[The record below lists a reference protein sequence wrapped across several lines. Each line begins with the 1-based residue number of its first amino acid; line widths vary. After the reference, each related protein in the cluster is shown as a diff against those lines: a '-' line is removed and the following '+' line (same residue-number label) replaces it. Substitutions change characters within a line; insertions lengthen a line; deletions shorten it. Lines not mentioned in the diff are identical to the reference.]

1 MKVGDLVEIE
11 KWCKNKGR
19 RGIVTEVPE
28 YLTCV
33 KLVYLDT
40 VSTNRVQRVP
50 GRYGAVYEVRSSFKS
65 IKIL

>member
-11 KWCKNKGR
+11 KWCKNKFR
-19 RGIVTEVPE
+19 KAIVVEVPE

-40 VSTNRVQRVP
+40 GESTT
-50 GRYGAVYEVRSSFKS
+50 AMKS
-65 IKIL
+65 NLKVLSESR

>member
-19 RGIVTEVPE
+19 RGIVTEPPE
-28 YLTCV
+28 YLSCV

-40 VSTNRVQRVP
+40 GEISNAMIANLKVLSESR
-50 GRYGAVYEVRSSFKS
+50 
-65 IKIL
+65 

>member
-40 VSTNRVQRVP
+40 GESTTAMKENLKVLSESR
-50 GRYGAVYEVRSSFKS
+50 
-65 IKIL
+65 

>member
-11 KWCKNKGR
+11 KWCKNKFR
-19 RGIVTEVPE
+19 KAIVTEVPE

-40 VSTNRVQRVP
+40 GESTTAMKENLKVLSDSR
-50 GRYGAVYEVRSSFKS
+50 
-65 IKIL
+65 

>member
-11 KWCKNKGR
+11 TWCKNKGR

-40 VSTNRVQRVP
+40 GEVSNPLRDNLKVLSESR
-50 GRYGAVYEVRSSFKS
+50 
-65 IKIL
+65 